1 MRKQILTALGVAAI
15 FGGPGAGAAWADF
28 VCPVLNVPQQA
39 RDHSGQFVTLPSG
52 EATILP
58 GRAGDAATSPVNPP
72 DHATNADGTGSPGG
86 AHASPG
92 DPDYS
97 PIWNT
102 SP

>member
-1 MRKQILTALGVAAI
+1 MRKRFAIVTGIAAAIAAAAPGVAR
-15 FGGPGAGAAWADF
+15 ADF
-28 VCPVLNVPQQA
+28 VCPVLTVPQQA
-39 RDHSGQFVTLPSG
+39 REHSGQFMTLPSG

-58 GRAGDAATSPVNPP
+58 GKAGDPSSSPVSPP

-92 DPDYS
+92 DRDYS

-102 SP
+102 P

>member
-28 VCPVLNVPQQA
+28 VCPVLSVPQQA
-39 RDHSGQFVTLPSG
+39 RDHSGQFTDLPSG

-58 GRAGDAATSPVNPP
+58 GRAGDAATSPVDPP
-72 DHATNADGTGSPGG
+72 DHATNANGTGSPGG

-92 DPDYS
+92 DRDYS
-97 PIWNT
+97 PIWDTN
-102 SP
+102 

>member
-28 VCPVLNVPQQA
+28 VCPVLSVPQQA

-58 GRAGDAATSPVNPP
+58 GKAGDATQSPVDPP
-72 DHATNADGTGSPGG
+72 DHATNSDGTGSPGG
-86 AHASPG
+86 DHASPG
-92 DPDYS
+92 DRDYS
-97 PIWNT
+97 PIWDTN
-102 SP
+102 